1 MKVKYILLAAAAAV
15 MTASCANL
23 GLGVDVSSGPD
34 SPYYYYYDNYGAGYP
49 YYWNYWSSPVWNP
62 GPPIAP
68 GLPPVNGG
76 PGPVRPPHNNIPRP
90 PQNLRPGMNG
100 MPDLNGS
107 NPGPAIIQRP
117 GSNQGGGG
125 QGGGVQVPSGNTG
138 GSNNSRR
145 GQN

>member
-1 MKVKYILLAAAAAV
+1 MKVKYILLAAVGAV
-15 MTASCANL
+15 MATSCADL
-23 GLGVDVSSGPD
+23 GLGVDVSSGSG

-49 YYWNYWSSPVWNP
+49 YYWNYWNSPVWNP

-68 GLPPVNGG
+68 GLPPING
-76 PGPVRPPHNNIPRP
+76 GPVRPPQHNYPRP
-90 PQNLRPGMNG
+90 PQNQRPGMNG
-100 MPDLNGS
+100 MPNLNGS

-117 GSNQGGGG
+117 GSSQGAG
-125 QGGGVQVPSGNTG
+125 QIPSGSTG